1 MAENLKKL
9 SSAGLEAR
17 LDAAWA
23 AGDDE
28 LAAAVSAELARR
40 SEYASPDAGAALA
53 EFYGVYA
60 GAEPLTSSKRV
71 RRMKKRRWLAA
82 AAALFLVIICGALLS
97 PQRVLAADV
106 REESGEIKI
115 FVTARSGSIGWLYD
129 FYQAR
134 QLARFCSESPDVP
147 RHAIVTFDGF
157 YGAEYVEELFE
168 GMDSID
174 TLYAWTPGETGR
186 AIVYASAPSFEGMSV
201 AEVMGESYPLT
212 GERGI
217 FAAEVTGSP
226 AELKALSDAGYDVA
240 VIYSEKAERL
250 SAETGKPIS
259 YICVPDKPDGTS

>member
-1 MAENLKKL
+1 MADELKKL

-40 SEYASPDAGAALA
+40 SEYASPDAEAALA

-60 GAEPLTSSKRV
+60 GEPLTSSKRV

-82 AAALFLVIICGALLS
+82 AAALFLVILCGALLS

-106 REESGEIKI
+106 KEEDGEIKI
-115 FVTARSGSIGWLYD
+115 FVTARR
-129 FYQAR
+129 R
-134 QLARFCSESPDVP
+134 QHRLALRLLPGPAAGPVLLRVAGCAAPRDSHLRRLLRRGVRRGAVCGHGQH
-147 RHAIVTFDGF
+147 RHA
-157 YGAEYVEELFE
+157 LR
-168 GMDSID
+168 
-174 TLYAWTPGETGR
+174 LTPGETGR